1 MRHRTT
7 ITNEMISAN
16 ITSDETKREARQNLV
31 VLEVML
37 DMRDTFASIAE
48 QLKATNEIT
57 LGKRGNLDD
66 LA

>member
-16 ITSDETKREARQNLV
+16 ITSDETKRDARQNLV

-37 DMRDTFASIAE
+37 DMRDTFARIADALE
-48 QLKATNEIT
+48 KTEV
-57 LGKRGNLDD
+57 LGVAEKHD
-66 LA
+66 